1 MAIYLFFKII
11 AIFCTI
17 AVNNRIMAMAAKTKK
32 RMTKLFSHPLFI
44 YTLIIYYST
53 MLGSSRP
60 RCFFLST
67 PLRMMPMIRAAM
79 PKQASMT
86 RGHV

>member
-32 RMTKLFSHPLFI
+32 RMTKLFSHPLLLWQF
-44 YTLIIYYST
+44 LISPPETIPPV
-53 MLGSSRP
+53 LP
-60 RCFFLST
+60 
-67 PLRMMPMIRAAM
+67 
-79 PKQASMT
+79 
-86 RGHV
+86 